1 MKFWAGQIL
10 AAVTDNRPDTQFRLV
25 LVTGD
30 PDATGKLSEIE
41 PTTPDEEGWIKE
53 IDIQMGDD
61 VAANK
66 PIPVDPWGVLY
77 KLAVAIDED
86 RPGSRR
92 RRCGL
97 PSLPGYGY
105 SGHRFLVESARS
117 PVPRRGFFASGQRFT
132 VRPIGGPK
140 REGPRTLR
148 KPVSVGSSQGPATRH
163 RAVQLHRTPVR
174 YPDSTAPRGRGTPRT
189 GSGGYRPG

>member
-1 MKFWAGQIL
+1 MNENDETIETMEFWAGQIL
-10 AAVTDNRPDTQFRLV
+10 AAVTDNRPDAHFRLV

-105 SGHRFLVESARS
+105 SGHRSCRICEKPCTPTGLLCVRATVHG
-117 PVPRRGFFASGQRFT
+117 PPDRRTKER
-132 VRPIGGPK
+132 
-140 REGPRTLR
+140 RTSD
-148 KPVSVGSSQGPATRH
+148 PT
-163 RAVQLHRTPVR
+163 
-174 YPDSTAPRGRGTPRT
+174 
-189 GSGGYRPG
+189 